1 VQSFARPLVARSRRP
16 VLAPT
21 RDRPGDP
28 EVGIPVGPGR
38 PVVNLGEVVMGGGQ
52 EIDPLPVQQGKVQP
66 PLLPE
71 ETLRRDRL
79 LDWLHVRIH
88 SRLVLVVADAGY
100 GKTTLLGDFTRRS
113 RVRSLWYR
121 LDEDDRDGVVL
132 LHHLVAAGREHDPD
146 FAPTTRS
153 LLREIGAG
161 TVDFATTLAAFLNE
175 LKAWT
180 TGATALVLD
189 DYHVVDDVTDV
200 REVVRALL
208 TRGPDRL
215 AVVIATRRRPSLPLA
230 RLRALGEVA
239 ELSTDDLRFDIVE
252 TERLFRETYRQPL
265 EADVLAELAR
275 HTDGWAATL
284 RLVHTAVRGQSR
296 EEVRRLVRELS
307 GHRGDLHDYLA
318 EEVVGQLDPAFQAF
332 VERCSLLGVVTP
344 ELAAAA
350 SGATPDEARARMDTL
365 EERGLMSRRGRSPAA
380 GRQFHPLVR
389 DFLIARL
396 RDEIGDDGVA
406 EVHARI
412 AAAAESTDWAVS
424 AHHYA
429 AAARPGDLARVLERS
444 TPAIL
449 GSGAYA
455 RAEELARALPP
466 ELAGPWLEVIV
477 ARHELKRGDTEA
489 GRQRALALLDL
500 GGRGTGAVTPLA
512 LNVLI
517 TAAHDAG
524 DFTDV
529 VRRSRQLQTS
539 TDDPGLTAIARAAEA
554 SAAASVIGDLVV
566 MAAAMRDSA
575 AIHLRLGHRHY
586 YGISMLNLGW
596 AQRAQGDVEG
606 AEESARE
613 ALLNLKATSSG
624 PEVATALVVISWAL
638 AHRGDLGGLSAGL
651 REAASAATPA
661 FAAEIAV
668 ESADIVS
675 TYCDPTVALTML
687 NDAAVNDAAT
697 PVLRSY
703 RDLVAAETL
712 SRLGRLE
719 EAQRIIAEIPEDLAT
734 GYPGFQTRVILSKAI
749 VAALRG
755 DQSVA
760 ALAESATQRA
770 LVQHAGL
777 MLDGA
782 RLLLKLLDPVS
793 GRSDNA
799 LRECLTANPAVVS
812 NLAETVVQRIAAL
825 ADPTLWAVAEEASRR
840 PKRWLPALRRAV
852 SNGRPADRHAAARL
866 LERIGTVEDVPRL
879 RALSRELK
887 GEHRDPELGRALARR
902 VAPRVFVE
910 DQGRVVVGVGDR
922 LIPGTE
928 IRRKVLALLCFLL
941 AQPGLSA
948 TRDGILEALWP
959 EADPD
964 QALNSLHQ
972 TAYFLRR
979 VFEPA
984 YKEDLSPGYL
994 HHEVDV
1000 VWLDPD
1006 LVDSRSLRC
1015 GTALR
1020 SLGPAPGTDDVD
1032 RIAAEYR
1039 GRFALDF
1046 AYEDWASHHRET
1058 MHARYL
1064 ELMERAVTVET
1075 DAGHVDRAIRLAQR
1089 ALDVDPEA
1097 EQLEVCL
1104 LRLYRMTGAHAAAAE
1119 QYAHYASVMRD
1130 QLGIEPPALEDL

>member
-1 VQSFARPLVARSRRP
+1 M
-16 VLAPT
+16 
-21 RDRPGDP
+21 
-28 EVGIPVGPGR
+28 PVGPGR
-38 PVVNLGEVVMGGGQ
+38 PAVALGGFGMGGAH

-88 SRLVLVVADAGY
+88 SRLVLVVAEAGY

-200 REVVRALL
+200 REVIRALL

-215 AVVIATRRRPSLPLA
+215 AVVIATRRRPTLPLA

-252 TERLFRETYRQPL
+252 TEQLFRETYRHPL

-296 EEVRRLVRELS
+296 EEVRRVVRELS

-318 EEVVGQLDPAFQAF
+318 EEVVGQLDPAIQAF

-350 SGATPDEARARMDTL
+350 SGAAPDQARARMEAL
-365 EERGLMSRRGRSPAA
+365 EERGLMSRRGRSPTA
-380 GRQFHPLVR
+380 GHQFHPLVR

-412 AAAAESTDWAVS
+412 AAAAELTDWAVS

-429 AAARPGDLARVLERS
+429 AAARTGDLARVLEGS

-466 ELAGPWLEVIV
+466 ELTGPWLEVIV

-489 GRQRALALLDL
+489 GRQRALRIWDTVSATPRHAMAPFTLSVLL
-500 GGRGTGAVTPLA
+500 
-512 LNVLI
+512 
-517 TAAHDAG
+517 AASYDMG
-524 DFTDV
+524 DVSDV
-529 VRRSRQLQTS
+529 VE
-539 TDDPGLTAIARAAEA
+539 RAAELLGA
-554 SAAASVIGDLVV
+554 TTDQSLIDIALATSATALSSVDGSLVK
-566 MAAAMRDSA
+566 AERFLKDCAETQD
-575 AIHLRLGHRHY
+575 RLGHRHY
-586 YGISMLNLGW
+586 YGIALLNLGW
-596 AQRAQGDVEG
+596 VQRARGYAD
-606 AEESARE
+606 AALASARE
-613 ALLNLKATSSG
+613 ALAEFQSSASG
-624 PEVATALVVISWAL
+624 SEAAAARTVIAWAL
-638 AHRGDLGGLSAGL
+638 AHQGLASASSQELRTAMVDVAPPFRAEIETEAADVISTYDDPVHALALLRGIPETASAPAPIRAYMALVEAETHCHLGDLA
-651 REAASAATPA
+651 AATACLDRIPR
-661 FAAEIAV
+661 
-668 ESADIVS
+668 
-675 TYCDPTVALTML
+675 
-687 NDAAVNDAAT
+687 
-697 PVLRSY
+697 RS
-703 RDLVAAETL
+703 L
-712 SRLGRLE
+712 S
-719 EAQRIIAEIPEDLAT
+719 
-734 GYPGFQTRVILSKAI
+734 GYPGFAARVALTRAMVECLSGTSSATTAVEEAGAMADAQGADGLVVIASLLS
-749 VAALRG
+749 
-755 DQSVA
+755 
-760 ALAESATQRA
+760 ALASGDRSRVDMAMRRTLER
-770 LVQHAGL
+770 
-777 MLDGA
+777 
-782 RLLLKLLDPVS
+782 DPAIASV
-793 GRSDNA
+793 
-799 LRECLTANPAVVS
+799 TADAVVDRGGL
-812 NLAETVVQRIAAL
+812 LAQGVFPLVV
-825 ADPTLWAVAEEASRR
+825 EEAAQR

-852 SNGRPADRHAAARL
+852 SSGRPADRHAAARL

-887 GEHRDPELGRALARR
+887 GEHRYPELGRALARR

-941 AQPGLSA
+941 AQPGMSA
-948 TRDGILEALWP
+948 TRDRILEALWP

-994 HHEVDV
+994 HHEADV

-1020 SLGPAPGTDDVD
+1020 SLGPAPSTDDVD

-1046 AYEDWASHHRET
+1046 AYEDWASNHRET

-1097 EQLEVCL
+1097 EQIEVCL